1 MNKCILCKLDLNNQ
15 NKSVEHITLKSLG
28 GKQKTENAFC
38 KDCNNKLGQYLDGP
52 FIKSWT
58 NINNFFSNKE
68 SRVRLKESASGKYYN
83 FTFDASQ
90 RMKDMKLADNPFLIK
105 ENGDVEGVFLSKSD
119 AKSAYEKK
127 IQTDPTRQ
135 WTIKETTSF
144 NNKYQQDIEFD
155 EYFYVELFKIQLGY
169 ILGKENYSWDNMN
182 FAIILFSQLRIE
194 VNDNDSSQISL
205 LKKRIKQMSD
215 SLIKLFGDTFKFNE
229 GQFQFKDQ
237 PLSVVHKGQTE
248 VVGIKKIDEYE
259 FMQLNLFGCIPI
271 IYPILSNNYVMQR
284 LRELFVSDPDVYGI
298 KNLSDLFKS
307 LSA

>member
-90 RMKDMKLADNPFLIK
+90 RMKDMKLADNPFSIK

-119 AKSAYEKK
+119 ANSAYEKK
-127 IQTDPTRQ
+127 IQTDSTRQ

-144 NNKYQQDIEFD
+144 NNKYQQYIEFD

-169 ILGKENYSWDNMN
+169 ILGNENYSWDNMN
-182 FAIILFSQLRIE
+182 FAIILFSKLRIE
-194 VNDNDSSQISL
+194 VTNSSQISL
-205 LKKRIKQMSD
+205 LKKRIQKMSH
-215 SLIKLFGDTFKFNE
+215 SLIILFGGNFKFNE
-229 GQFQFKDQ
+229 GQFQFKDR

-271 IYPILSNNYVMQR
+271 IYPILSNNYVTQR
-284 LRELFVSDPDVYGI
+284 IRELLVSDPDVYDI
-298 KNLSDLFKS
+298 ESLSDLFD
-307 LSA
+307 